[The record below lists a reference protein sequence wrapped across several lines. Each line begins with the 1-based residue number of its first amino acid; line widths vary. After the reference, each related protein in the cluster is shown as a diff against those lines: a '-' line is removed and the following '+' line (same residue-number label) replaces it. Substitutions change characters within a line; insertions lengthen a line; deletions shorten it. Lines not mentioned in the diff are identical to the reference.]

1 MRIHAVRSTPMET
14 IAELTFQVTFPVTV
28 RLHAIDQD
36 RIRHGL
42 RFRRAQ
48 EDEEEDKDEAG
59 RDESSEQAV
68 TDETP
73 AESDESPADAQ
84 QAQQTHQAQQAQQTH
99 QAQQADDLDA
109 LSLDADTRA
118 AVLRERRLATAVA
131 AQLSV
136 WQHEALQRVV
146 WELDDIK
153 PVAETLAGLGLPPY
167 SEATLLEQIKSDLTA
182 DDLDYLAGACEVDL
196 FYDNTTFYQEA
207 FETTVGTIQI
217 TPVAD

>member
-1 MRIHAVRSTPMET
+1 MET

-73 AESDESPADAQ
+73 AESDESPAD
-84 QAQQTHQAQQAQQTH
+84 AQQAQQTH